1 MTNPGQ
7 KLNTL
12 AAQIDALLFQ
22 ADKAEW
28 DGHDAK
34 AYVLRAKAE
43 RLQSDF
49 RHIHQGMR

>member
-1 MTNPGQ
+1 MTNHGQ
-7 KLNTL
+7 NLSDL

-34 AYVLRAKAE
+34 AYVLRTKAE
-43 RLQSDF
+43 RLHGDF
-49 RHIHQGMR
+49 RYIHQGMR